1 MGDIA
6 WVVRALGI
14 ALINETTMLI
24 IAFAIILTVFN
35 LIRRIIHENDK

>member
-6 WVVRALGI
+6 WVVREIGI
-14 ALINETTMLI
+14 SLLNDTTMLI
-24 IAFAIILTVFN
+24 IAFAIILTIFN